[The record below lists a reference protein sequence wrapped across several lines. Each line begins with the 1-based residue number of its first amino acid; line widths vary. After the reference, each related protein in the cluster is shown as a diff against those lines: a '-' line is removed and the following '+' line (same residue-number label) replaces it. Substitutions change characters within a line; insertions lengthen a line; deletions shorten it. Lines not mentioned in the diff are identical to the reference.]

1 MKVMI
6 TGAAGFIGG
15 FLAKHSV
22 DAGCSVLGIGLNHP
36 DSSWAGNLFEV
47 CDVRKTAQL
56 ADLVDRFRPDRIFH
70 MAAQS
75 YPTVS
80 LEKPLE
86 TIESN
91 VGGTVNL
98 FEAVRKIDPMPTVVV
113 ACSSAEYGPVAAADL
128 PVREEHPLRPLHP
141 YGVSKVGQDLLT
153 AQYYANYK
161 IPCVRIRIFNT
172 TGPGKLGDVC
182 SDLAKRA
189 VEIEL
194 GMRGP
199 SLTVGN
205 LTKRAIIDV
214 RDLVRGLWLSAE
226 CCEMGDVYN
235 LGATN
240 IYAIQEVI
248 DAIQSKV
255 RVPFAVE
262 SDPALVRGCDEPV
275 IAGNVSKFQRCSG
288 WAPSIDL
295 STTLQDM
302 LDWWRDRLS
311 NSSSF
316 EYAAP
321 TAQSAELRV

>member
-22 DAGCSVLGIGLNHP
+22 DAGCCVLGIGLSEP
-36 DSSWAGNLFEV
+36 ESSWAGNFFER
-47 CDVRKTAQL
+47 CDVRDSAAL
-56 ADLVDRFRPDRIFH
+56 SELVTRFTPDRVFH

-98 FEAVRKIDPMPTVVV
+98 FEAVRTLSPMPTVIV
-113 ACSSAEYGPVAAADL
+113 ACSSAEYGPVAAANL
-128 PVREEHPLRPLHP
+128 PVDEDHPLRPLHP
-141 YGVSKVGQDLLT
+141 YGVSKVGQDLLA
-153 AQYYANYK
+153 AQYFANYK
-161 IPCVRIRIFNT
+161 VPCVRIRIFNT

-182 SDLAKRA
+182 SDLARRA

-194 GMRGP
+194 GLRAP
-199 SLTVGN
+199 SLPAGN
-205 LTKRAIIDV
+205 LTRRAIVDV

-226 CCEMGDVYN
+226 CCDFGDVYN
-235 LGATN
+235 LGATK
-240 IYAIQEVI
+240 IYAVQEI
-248 DAIQSKV
+248 IEAIQAKTKV
-255 RVPFAVE
+255 AFTLE
-262 SDPALVRGCDEPV
+262 TDLALVRGCDEAV
-275 IAGNVSKFQRCSG
+275 IAGDITKFQRRSG
-288 WAPSIDL
+288 WAPQIDL

-302 LDWWRDRLS
+302 LDWWRNRI
-311 NSSSF
+311 
-316 EYAAP
+316 AA
-321 TAQSAELRV
+321 SADCSYPVTTTEAPELRV